1 MTDED
6 YPNWANDEVVV
17 IPQIED
23 REGIENAEAIVSL
36 EGIDIGFLGPSDLA
50 HSYGVAHEGIHI
62 EHERVQTAFDKVAAA
77 TAKHC
82 KAMGTAVGPGES
94 MRGVATKGGRWFNC
108 SHELGALTAGY
119 RDALQTTIAIT
130 GI

>member
-1 MTDED
+1 M
-6 YPNWANDEVVV
+6 
-17 IPQIED
+17 
-23 REGIENAEAIVSL
+23 
-36 EGIDIGFLGPSDLA
+36 
-50 HSYGVAHEGIHI
+50 
-62 EHERVQTAFDKVAAA
+62 QTAFDKVAAA
-77 TAKHC
+77 TAKHG